1 MNHPLLDR
9 LQTQHG
15 VPLLELDAIAA
26 HIQAAAPK
34 ISVLFCTEDPRRFD
48 ETLDLA
54 VVLPQLLKSFP
65 QRLSAAVIARSAEKA
80 VQARYG
86 FRTWPALVFVSAAGW
101 HGTIEGMR
109 NWADFVRETAD
120 ILDAAPRRAPGIGVP
135 VAAADASAACH

>member
-1 MNHPLLDR
+1 MPSPR
-9 LQTQHG
+9 
-15 VPLLELDAIAA
+15 PP
-26 HIQAAAPK
+26 QAAAPK

-54 VVLPQLLKSFP
+54 VDAAAAAEV
-65 QRLSAAVIARSAEKA
+65 LSAAPECSRDRAFGRKA

-86 FRTWPALVFVSAAGW
+86 FRTWPALVFMSAAGW